1 MLHDPKW
8 LSMKLATPEML
19 QPLLDSIEFMKAN
32 PETTINR
39 FKGFKDFEVDKVR
52 RLYEWAMEPLN
63 TEEEVKA
70 KKNFTLFFTQ
80 HDERRNTDINKVFP
94 ELKQFINHCEDI
106 NAKH

>member
-1 MLHDPKW
+1 
-8 LSMKLATPEML
+8 
-19 QPLLDSIEFMKAN
+19 
-32 PETTINR
+32 
-39 FKGFKDFEVDKVR
+39 
-52 RLYEWAMEPLN
+52 MEPLN